1 VKYIEVDAPQLW
13 ERPKVDVVNVLNGLL
28 DVSTRALSPHSPD
41 FLSPVQLP
49 VTFDPN
55 ARCPMWDKFIGEV
68 FPGDSEAI
76 AWEIPAWLATPDTSI
91 QKAVLLTGDGANGK
105 STYLRAVLA
114 FVGRQNVAAISLHRL
129 ENDRFSVARLVG
141 RLANICPD
149 LPSEDLSST
158 SMFKSVTG
166 GDALLA
172 ERKFEESFEFV
183 PFARLI
189 FSANHPPKS
198 QDASSAFF
206 RRWVVVPFERTFH
219 AGDPGTLPR
228 DQLDAMLA
236 DPAELS
242 GVLNKALEALKSIRA
257 SGLSESDSIRRAMD
271 EFRQTTD
278 PVAVWLDRNTVL
290 EPDALIPADRLWQDY
305 NQDCVAKGRPTVSKT
320 ALGRAIAQLRPS
332 VEKRQRTVNDR
343 LSWCYVGIGSIAE
356 GPK

>member
-1 VKYIEVDAPQLW
+1 M
-13 ERPKVDVVNVLNGLL
+13 DVVNVLNGLL
-28 DVSTRALSPHSPD
+28 DVNTRALSPHSPD

-158 SMFKSVTG
+158 C
-166 GDALLA
+166 LLYTS
-172 ERKFEESFEFV
+172 R
-183 PFARLI
+183 
-189 FSANHPPKS
+189 
-198 QDASSAFF
+198 
-206 RRWVVVPFERTFH
+206 
-219 AGDPGTLPR
+219 
-228 DQLDAMLA
+228 
-236 DPAELS
+236 
-242 GVLNKALEALKSIRA
+242 
-257 SGLSESDSIRRAMD
+257 
-271 EFRQTTD
+271 
-278 PVAVWLDRNTVL
+278 
-290 EPDALIPADRLWQDY
+290 
-305 NQDCVAKGRPTVSKT
+305 CV
-320 ALGRAIAQLRPS
+320 
-332 VEKRQRTVNDR
+332 
-343 LSWCYVGIGSIAE
+343 
-356 GPK
+356 